1 MNIEQKLPAEYLGRP
16 YYALD
21 SYLKGRFGRKVYKIS
36 LDGGMSCPNR
46 DGTLGTGGCT
56 FCSAGGSGDFA
67 QKRAETEDI
76 WEQIGKAKKQVEK
89 KCAGPYIAY
98 FQSYTNTYERV
109 EYLEELFTK
118 AVSHPD
124 VAGLSVGTRPDC
136 LEQEKVELLAGLNRM
151 KPVWV
156 ELGLQT
162 MHEHTARNIRRGY
175 ELPCFEDA
183 YRRLSAAGL
192 MVVVHLI
199 LGLPGESREEMMQ
212 TLRYAAG
219 LTPRVHG
226 IKLSMLHVLKGT
238 DLGRQYERE
247 LFSMSYKKQPSSE
260 PSASRDGS
268 CADIQPSG
276 FGTLFEMDEYV
287 DFVITCIEHLPP
299 DIVVHRITGDGPKN
313 LLIAPLWSGNKRA
326 VMNAFARRFRERG
339 SWQGKAWYGQ
349 KKN

>member
-1 MNIEQKLPAEYLGRP
+1 MNIEQNIPKEYLGRP

-21 SYLKGRFGRKVYKIS
+21 SYLKGRFGRKIYKIS

-67 QKRAETEDI
+67 QKRENAADI
-76 WEQIGKAKKQVEK
+76 PEQIEKAKKQVEK
-89 KCAGPYIAY
+89 KCSGPYITY

-118 AVSHPD
+118 AINHPD
-124 VAGLSVGTRPDC
+124 VVGLSIGTRPDC
-136 LEQEKVELLAGLNRM
+136 LEQEKIELLKRLNQV

-162 MHEHTARNIRRGY
+162 MHEHTAKSIRRGY
-175 ELPCFEDA
+175 DLKCFEDA

-199 LGLPGESREEMMQ
+199 LGLPGESRDEMLQ

-219 LTPRVHG
+219 LEPRVHG

-238 DLGRQYERE
+238 DMGIQYERE
-247 LFSMSYKKQPSSE
+247 PFLV
-260 PSASRDGS
+260 
-268 CADIQPSG
+268 
-276 FGTLFEMDEYV
+276 FEMEEYI
-287 DFVITCIEHLPP
+287 DFVITCIENLPP
-299 DIVVHRITGDGPKN
+299 EIVVHRITGDGPKN

-326 VMNAFARRFRERG
+326 VMNAFARRFRERE
-339 SWQGKAWYGQ
+339 SWQGKALCAP
-349 KKN
+349 KEH

>member
-1 MNIEQKLPAEYLGRP
+1 MNIEQNIPKEYLGRP

-21 SYLKGRFGRKVYKIS
+21 SYLKGRFGRKIYKIS

-67 QKRAETEDI
+67 QKRENAADI
-76 WEQIGKAKKQVEK
+76 WEQIELAKKQVER

-98 FQSYTNTYERV
+98 FQSYTNTYAHV
-109 EYLEELFTK
+109 EYLEELFTR
-118 AVSHPD
+118 AINHPD
-124 VAGLSVGTRPDC
+124 VVGLSIGTRPDC
-136 LEQEKVELLAGLNRM
+136 LEQEKVELLAGLNRI

-162 MHEHTARNIRRGY
+162 IHEHTAKNIRRGY
-175 ELPCFEDA
+175 DLACFEDA

-192 MVVVHLI
+192 MVVAHLI

-212 TLRYAAG
+212 TLRYTAQ
-219 LTPRVHG
+219 LTPRIHG
-226 IKLSMLHVLKGT
+226 VKLSMLHVLRGT
-238 DLGRQYERE
+238 DMGLRYEE
-247 LFSMSYKKQPSSE
+247 E
-260 PSASRDGS
+260 PFRM
-268 CADIQPSG
+268 
-276 FGTLFEMDEYV
+276 FEMEEYV
-287 DFVITCIEHLPP
+287 DFVITCIEQLPP

-326 VMNAFARRFRERG
+326 VMNTFARRFRERE
-339 SWQGKAWYGQ
+339 SWQGKAWYG
-349 KKN
+349 